1 MASQQ
6 ESGAAYNLLD
16 ALNLWCSRS
25 MEKKTSCLFMNLQV
39 LHCGTQQ
46 QEWHTLFA
54 QAHDLYGVTGT
65 LPLLRLSTTD
75 TGNQK
80 SSADILFL
88 LPHGFS
94 ALVTVNDYLSIQYS
108 SVQFSHRFI
117 VELMLSEIGH

>member
-1 MASQQ
+1 
-6 ESGAAYNLLD
+6 
-16 ALNLWCSRS
+16 
-25 MEKKTSCLFMNLQV
+25 MNLQV
-39 LHCGTQQ
+39 LYCGTQQ

-65 LPLLRLSTTD
+65 PPLLRLSTTD

-88 LPHGFS
+88 LPHDFS